1 MHPFFQTENRPL
13 TLEHTRYYEISLTGC
28 KALCQNDNQSTLN
41 IILFKDDRKLRSHT
55 VKHFTNLVEF
65 ESAWKG
71 MISVSLEAIV
81 ERIEAIKNIGCLYYE
96 LCSTTPPC
104 GACRQFD
111 NCTELANDLE
121 SAYLEC
127 ALSVLDQ
134 CSHIP
139 RFALFLP
146 KTDYKQ
152 LLFAMP
158 DRPIVMKACRLEDN
172 IYNLMTL
179 YSRTQISFSE
189 MRDIEIR
196 NIHKQADRKTLSW
209 CTRETWDL
217 FDIVQGIASIKKRAR
232 KSKKNKKKFAP
243 YKRAGQQNWK
253 EYLNDF

>member
-1 MHPFFQTENRPL
+1 M
-13 TLEHTRYYEISLTGC
+13 TLDHTRYYEIPLTGC
-28 KALCQNDNQSTLN
+28 KAPCQNDNQQPLN

-71 MISVSLEAIV
+71 MVSVSHEAIV
-81 ERIEAIKNIGCLYYE
+81 ERIEAVKNIGCLYYE
-96 LCSTTPPC
+96 LGSTTPPC

-139 RFALFLP
+139 RFAFFLSATDDNQLFIAL
-146 KTDYKQ
+146 
-152 LLFAMP
+152 P
-158 DRPIVMKACRLEDN
+158 DRPIVMKASRLKDN

-179 YSRTQISFSE
+179 YSRTHISFSE
-189 MRDIEIR
+189 MRDIEMRKIQ
-196 NIHKQADRKTLSW
+196 KQADRKTLSW

-217 FDIVQGIASIKKRAR
+217 FDIVQGTASIKKRVK
-232 KSKKNKKKFAP
+232 KSKKNRKKFAP